1 MMTPDNPANYVTRP
15 VDAGTEASTKSPSIF
30 NDVLGPVMRGPSSSH
45 TAASWRI
52 GRLATALL
60 GEPVAE
66 VLVEFD
72 EKGAWAPNYEEQ
84 GTVLGMTGGLLGIDI
99 TDERIID
106 GTRIG
111 RESGVLIEYRVS
123 RFPTDHA
130 NTVRLTLT
138 GRQGRR
144 LVMVAVSLGGGMF
157 ETRMVDGHSIRMQGD
172 YFELVGW
179 IASADAESVEADVEG
194 ILSDTR
200 AVSWSRSGSGT
211 LFHAR
216 SPGEFE
222 PELVTRIGGL
232 DGVTHAALSRPILPI
247 VSGRETPFPF
257 RTYAELVPL
266 IAESDGSLGEMGL
279 QYETARSGLERV
291 EVIRMMQDLVRI
303 IESSIATGL
312 AGTEYAD
319 RILPRQSDR
328 IRSAESRGVLPG
340 DSLVNRLVENIT
352 AIMEAKS
359 AMKVVVAAPT
369 AGGCGTLGG
378 TLKAV
383 ADARGISDEAKTRAY
398 FAAGLVGVFIAQGPG
413 FSAEEGGCQ
422 LETGAAASMAAAAL
436 VDLCGGTAEQSLAAA
451 SMALQNTIGLVCDP
465 VADRVEV
472 PCLGKNVTG
481 GMNALAAST
490 MALSGFD
497 SVIPLDEVI
506 ETVGNVAASMPTS
519 LCCTG
524 LGGLAATPTSS
535 RLKENLRKNCS
546 C

>member
-1 MMTPDNPANYVTRP
+1 MA
-15 VDAGTEASTKSPSIF
+15 PSIF

-52 GRLATALL
+52 GRLATQML
-60 GEPVAE
+60 GEPLAE
-66 VLVEFD
+66 ALVEFD
-72 EKGAWAPNYEEQ
+72 ERGAWAPNYEEQ
-84 GTVLGMTGGLLGIDI
+84 GTVLGMTGGLLGIEI
-99 TDERIID
+99 TDARIVQ

-111 RESGVLIEYRVS
+111 RDAGIGIGYRVS

-138 GRQGRR
+138 GREGRR
-144 LVMVAVSLGGGMF
+144 LVLVAVSLGGGMI
-157 ETRMVDGHSIRMQGD
+157 EIRMMDGHAVRLQGD
-172 YFELVGW
+172 WFELFGW
-179 IASADAESVEADVEG
+179 AGSDGSGPSRSAVERHLRDDQALTWSETGSGCLFRVRSPNPFDPEVVEG
-194 ILSDTR
+194 LEALGGVDR
-200 AVSWSRSGSGT
+200 VA
-211 LFHAR
+211 
-216 SPGEFE
+216 
-222 PELVTRIGGL
+222 LV
-232 DGVTHAALSRPILPI
+232 RPILPV
-247 VSGRETPFPF
+247 VSGRERPFPF
-257 RTYAELVPL
+257 RTAADLL
-266 IAESDGSLGEMGL
+266 ALGADAGDSLGELGIR
-279 QYETARSGLERV
+279 YEAARSGLERAHV
-291 EVIRMMQDLVRI
+291 VRMMHDLVGI
-303 IESSIATGL
+303 IESSIAAGL
-312 AGTEYAD
+312 EGTEYAD

-328 IRSAESRGVLPG
+328 ILRAESRGILPADG
-340 DSLVNRLVENIT
+340 LVNRLVENVT

-359 AMKVVVAAPT
+359 AMEVVVAAPT

-383 ADARGISDEAKTRAY
+383 ADARGSSDEAKIRAY

-436 VDLCGGTAEQSLAAA
+436 VDLCGGTAAQALAAA

-472 PCLGKNVTG
+472 PCLGKNVTA

-497 SVIPLDEVI
+497 AVIPLDEVI
-506 ETVGNVAASMPTS
+506 ETVKSVAATMPRS

-524 LGGLAATPTSS
+524 LGGLAATPTSA
-535 RLKENLRKNCS
+535 RIKEDLRRRCS